1 MLIENKNWRRNGWQC
16 NKVEMNNHVHFPSY
30 VHRNYARLA
39 KLNMLSLFSFCW
51 QSQCWQLFN
60 YRFIFEIDTCI
71 RLCVCLIV
79 FNATFNNI
87 SVISLRSVL
96 LVEETGGTGENH
108 RPVAS
113 HWQTLSH
120 NVVRFA
126 LIKIRTHNIKSN
138 NFLIRITKNPN
149 IF

>member
-51 QSQCWQLFN
+51 QSQCWKLFN

-87 SVISLRSVL
+87 SVISLRCFI
-96 LVEETGGTGENH
+96 GGGNRRNRGKPPTCL
-108 RPVAS
+108 AS

-138 NFLIRITKNPN
+138 NF
-149 IF
+149 FD